1 MKKKFIIFIMFILC
15 IIIILYSS
23 KKLINFEKNLYT
35 VITTDDLME
44 KINKD
49 ESFTIFFLQKNCMA
63 CKEVETVINEYIKE
77 TNEIIYAIDLTDAK
91 KKSYLIS
98 IINISET
105 PTVIRY
111 ARGEEEKRLTS
122 IFTKEEFVIF
132 QNN

>member
-15 IIIILYSS
+15 IIILLYSS

-63 CKEVETVINEYIKE
+63 CKEVEAVINAYIKE
-77 TNEIIYAIDLTDAK
+77 TNEIIYAIDLTNAK

>member
-1 MKKKFIIFIMFILC
+1 MFILC
-15 IIIILYSS
+15 IIILLYSS
-23 KKLINFEKNLYT
+23 KRLINFEKNLYT

-63 CKEVETVINEYIKE
+63 CKEVEAVINAYIKE
-77 TNEIIYAIDLTDAK
+77 TNEIIYAIDLTNAK

>member
-15 IIIILYSS
+15 IIILLYSS
-23 KKLINFEKNLYT
+23 KRLINFEKNLYT

-63 CKEVETVINEYIKE
+63 CKEVEAVINAYIKE
-77 TNEIIYAIDLTDAK
+77 TNEIIYAIDLTNAK

>member
-1 MKKKFIIFIMFILC
+1 MH
-15 IIIILYSS
+15 
-23 KKLINFEKNLYT
+23 
-35 VITTDDLME
+35 
-44 KINKD
+44 
-49 ESFTIFFLQKNCMA
+49 
-63 CKEVETVINEYIKE
+63 IKE
-77 TNEIIYAIDLTDAK
+77 TNEIIYAIDLTNAK